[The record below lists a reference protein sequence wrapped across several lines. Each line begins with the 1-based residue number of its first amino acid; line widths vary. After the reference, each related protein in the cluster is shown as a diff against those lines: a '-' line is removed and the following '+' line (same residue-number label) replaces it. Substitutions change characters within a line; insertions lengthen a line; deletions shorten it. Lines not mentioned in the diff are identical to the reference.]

1 MMEGRPTFDR
11 IICRACGAMC
21 PEPNWNRRAPDAQP
35 EPAAPMAVEPT
46 AHTTQWWMH
55 RLDMEKTQA
64 WQQGYAQGLHRATP
78 LQAPCDGGR
87 CGVGGYCAKCPAVHP
102 DPVEWR
108 TFVYNGFI
116 KFDIGNQTFRLA
128 YAADD
133 HLLPSQQAAQLEWVR
148 SMLHAALSRLSA
160 TPPRAALTE
169 QDANNLALEVV
180 KGGKSVQWL
189 IRQVEAAHGIG
200 GPRNE

>member
-1 MMEGRPTFDR
+1 MSEELKPCPFCKSAAMISRDSFCAQCTV
-11 IICRACGAMC
+11 CGCKGPYVTTGPRFAIAA
-21 PEPNWNRRAPDAQP
+21 WNRRTPDAQTEP
-35 EPAAPMAVEPT
+35 EAPMAVEPT
-46 AHTTQWWMH
+46 AHTNQWWMH
-55 RLDMEKTQA
+55 CLDMEKTQA

-78 LQAPCDGGR
+78 LQAPCDGGL
-87 CGVGGYCAKCPAVHP
+87 CGFGGYCDKCPAVP
-102 DPVEWR
+102 PEPLEWR

-133 HLLPSQQAAQLEWVR
+133 HLLPSQQAAQLEWLR

-160 TPPRAALTE
+160 TPPQSLQIGERGNE
-169 QDANNLALEVV
+169 
-180 KGGKSVQWL
+180 
-189 IRQVEAAHGIG
+189 G

>member
-1 MMEGRPTFDR
+1 MSEELTPLPTEVAGYLRGCNVDLKEGDLLFTADQML
-11 IICRACGAMC
+11 AYAL
-21 PEPNWNRRAPDAQP
+21 ENRLAPDAQP
-35 EPAAPMAVEPT
+35 EPSAPMAVEPT

-87 CGVGGYCAKCPAVHP
+87 CGVGGYCARCPAVP
-102 DPVEWR
+102 PEPLEWR

-116 KFDIGNQTFRLA
+116 KFAIGGQTFRLD

-133 HLLPSQQAAQLEWVR
+133 ELLPSQQAAQLEWLR
-148 SMLHAALSRLSA
+148 SMLHGALSRLSA
-160 TPPRAALTE
+160 TPPQSL
-169 QDANNLALEVV
+169 Q
-180 KGGKSVQWL
+180 
-189 IRQVEAAHGIG
+189 IG
-200 GPRNE
+200 ERSNERGPRNE